1 MIEITAAVIPLHFLN
16 GGDLAAA
23 AFLTIGRSERPPAR
37 PGLDNLHGFANRRT
51 GGDHVIHQHYPAL
64 QRATDQIAAFAM
76 GFCLFAVKAVRQI
89 AVMMLG

>member
-1 MIEITAAVIPLHFLN
+1 MIITLHFLN

-23 AFLTIGRSERPPAR
+23 AFLTIQGDQNAR
-37 PGLDNLHGFANRRT
+37 QLRALGLDNLHGFANRRT